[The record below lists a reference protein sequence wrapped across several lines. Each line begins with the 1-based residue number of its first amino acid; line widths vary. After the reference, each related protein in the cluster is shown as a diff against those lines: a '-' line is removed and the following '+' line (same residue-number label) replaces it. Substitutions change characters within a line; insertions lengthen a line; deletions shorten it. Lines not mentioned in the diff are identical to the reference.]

1 MAGNADVLKRGYEAF
16 GNGDLEGAMQDFADD
31 IQWEGP
37 NAEGLP
43 DSGTYN
49 GKDEVAQMFQRVVET
64 YGQDLSVTPDEFH
77 EDGDTVIVLGHL
89 EASPNGNH
97 VKVPYAHV
105 WRFDGGKASRMQALF
120 DTAVVQDALG
130 A

>member
-31 IQWEGP
+31 IRWEGP
-37 NAEGLP
+37 NADGLP
-43 DSGTYN
+43 DSGVFN

-89 EASPNGNH
+89 AGSPNGNRF
-97 VKVPYAHV
+97 KVPYAHV
-105 WRFDGGKASRMQALF
+105 WRFEGGKASRMQALF
-120 DTAVVQDALG
+120 DTAVVKEAIG